1 LVHAARSASARA
13 ELQWGFL
20 SLASRSSGAATSEP
34 NVGMSEI
41 VYRGMNQAQLD
52 AGYNNTAAVP
62 AVQQHLSDWTARSA
76 ALRPQLDAAWDLAYG
91 PKPRERVDFIRA
103 RTRGRPTFLYIH
115 GGYWQRNDKEPQQC
129 MAAGMLAHDVN
140 FATMEYTLA
149 PAATIEEII
158 AEVHACVDYLL
169 PRLAELGADARR
181 LVVGGHSAGGHLTAT
196 LREHAGVTGLLPI
209 SGLFDLEPI
218 QLSYLN
224 VAVRMD
230 MATAKRNSPQLHLA
244 GSCPAIIAVGG
255 AELPELQ
262 RQSREFHA
270 AYQARG
276 LASELLL
283 LPGEDHF
290 SILEQLASPAG
301 ALTHAA
307 LKLLGE
313 K

>member
-1 LVHAARSASARA
+1 
-13 ELQWGFL
+13 
-20 SLASRSSGAATSEP
+20 
-34 NVGMSEI
+34 MSEI
-41 VYRGMNQAQLD
+41 IYRGMNQAQLD
-52 AGYNNTAAVP
+52 AGYNNTNAVP
-62 AVQQHLSDWTARSA
+62 DVQRHITGWAGRSA
-76 ALRPQLDAAWDLAYG
+76 ALRPGLDAAWDMAYG
-91 PKPRERVDFIRA
+91 SKPRQRVDLIRA
-103 RTRGRPTFLYIH
+103 RTPGRPTFLYIH
-115 GGYWQRNDKEPQQC
+115 GGYWQRNDKEQLHCLAP
-129 MAAGMLAHDVN
+129 GLLAHDVN

-149 PAATIEEII
+149 PAATMDEII
-158 AEVHACVDYLL
+158 AEVRACVDYLL
-169 PRLAELGADARR
+169 PRLAGLGAAPGR

-196 LREHAGVTGLLPI
+196 LREHPGLAGILPI

-230 MATAKRNSPQLHLA
+230 LETAKRNSPQLHLA

-276 LASELLL
+276 LPADFLL

-290 SILEQLASPAG
+290 SILEHLAAPDG
-301 ALTHAA
+301 ALTKAV
-307 LKLLGE
+307 LKLLGLAKE
-313 K
+313 

>member
-1 LVHAARSASARA
+1 
-13 ELQWGFL
+13 
-20 SLASRSSGAATSEP
+20 
-34 NVGMSEI
+34 MSQT
-41 VYRGMNQAQLD
+41 VYRGMNQAELD

-62 AVQQHLSDWTARSA
+62 RVQEHLASWTERSA
-76 ALRPQLDAAWDLAYG
+76 AMRPTLDAAWDLRYG
-91 PKPRERVDFIRA
+91 EKPRQRLDFIRA
-103 RTRGRPTFLYIH
+103 RSRGRPTFLYIH

-129 MAAGMLAHDVN
+129 MAAGLLAHDVN

-149 PAATIEEII
+149 PNATMDEIV
-158 AEVHACVDYLL
+158 AEVRACADYLV
-169 PRLAELGADARR
+169 PRLAELDADPGR

-196 LREHAGVTGLLPI
+196 LREHPGVTGILPI

-230 MATAKRNSPQLHLA
+230 METARRHSPLLHLE
-244 GSCPAIIAVGG
+244 GSHPAVIVVGG

-262 RQSREFHA
+262 RQSRELHA

-276 LASELLL
+276 LKSELHV

-290 SILEQLASPAG
+290 TILEQLAAPQG
-301 ALTHAA
+301 ALTRAA
-307 LKLLGE
+307 LRLLNEG
-313 K
+313 